1 MRNVLHYQKFDSHVC
16 GCKYSMIIQENSV
29 EEYKKN
35 TQQLSLVPNSEIQA

>member
-1 MRNVLHYQKFDSHVC
+1 MRNVLHYKIFDSHVC
-16 GCKYSMIIQENSV
+16 GCKYSMIIQEKSV